1 MRKDE
6 MLAAF
11 KEKLLELLNAKRLQG
26 RFRFTR
32 QKMIINELEGM
43 ALQITDKAEKDT
55 ATAQVEKV
63 RDLMGTNSY
72 LLRDLGNYL
81 ETGL

>member
-11 KEKLLELLNAKRLQG
+11 KEKLIELLNAKRLQG
-26 RFRFTR
+26 IFRFTR

-43 ALQITDKAEKDT
+43 ALQITDKDEKDT
-55 ATAQVEKV
+55 ATSQVEKV

-72 LLRDLGNYL
+72 LLRDLVNYL
-81 ETGL
+81 ETDL